1 MPRDSSVD
9 ALRGLAIILVVLGHA
24 ILDSAAVLHAGP
36 GMVDMGPFWI
46 PLATAWNLPLNVLY
60 SFHMPLFA
68 FVSGFVMWPPRGRS
82 VAEGVTSRARSLL
95 VPYFAWFVILYA
107 TNWSPHPA
115 GGFGPALVGALL
127 GRDGLWFLYA
137 LFVSTAIVVCL
148 ERVPRS
154 RWVLSIVALVAVASS
169 SGWAFAVPNV
179 LYLSDVLWIFPFVV
193 LGYLM
198 GPFRAQVIE
207 HRWLVV
213 AFGCVVFVP
222 LFILRY
228 PVEVASLQP
237 ISHLLTASLSPS
249 APGGALSGVAAS
261 WLAVVLPYAC
271 ACAAVAAL
279 CGLYLGRAGAAI
291 DVQAWLG
298 RKSLGIYAMHGPVV
312 WWFASHGVRE
322 VVVLT
327 CISLALC
334 ALATALIERIPLLGA
349 VLLGQW
355 RRPQSGAPEGAP
367 SGSDLTT

>member
-1 MPRDSSVD
+1 MPRDRSVD
-9 ALRGLAIILVVLGHA
+9 ALRGLAITLVVLGHA

-36 GMVDMGPFWI
+36 GMVDMGPFWV
-46 PLATAWNLPLNVLY
+46 PLATAWSLPLNVLY

-82 VAEGVTSRARSLL
+82 IAEGVTSRARSLL
-95 VPYFAWFVILYA
+95 VPYLAWFGILYA
-107 TNWSPHPA
+107 TNWSPHHA
-115 GGFGPALVGALL
+115 GGFGPALIDALL

-137 LFVSTAIVVCL
+137 LFVSTAVVVCL

-154 RWVLSIVALVAVASS
+154 RWVLSFVALVAVVSS

-198 GPFRAQVIE
+198 GPYKSQVIE

-213 AFGCVVFVP
+213 ALGCVAFVP

-237 ISHLLTASLSPS
+237 ITRLLSESANPG
-249 APGGALSGVAAS
+249 APGGAILGLAVS

-279 CGLYLGRAGAAI
+279 CGLYLGREGGAI

-312 WWFASHGVRE
+312 WWLASHGVRE
-322 VVVLT
+322 VFVLAG
-327 CISLALC
+327 ISLALC
-334 ALATALIERIPLLGA
+334 VMATAILERIPLLGA

-355 RRPQSGAPEGAP
+355 RRPLSADPEATHPGR
-367 SGSDLTT
+367 DLAK